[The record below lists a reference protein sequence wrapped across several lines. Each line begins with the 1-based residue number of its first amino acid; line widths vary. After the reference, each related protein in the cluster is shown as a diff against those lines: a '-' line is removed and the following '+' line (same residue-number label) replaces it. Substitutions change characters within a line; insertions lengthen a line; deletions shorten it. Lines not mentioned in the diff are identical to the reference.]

1 RPSLWRGRN
10 ASAVYRRL
18 AAQSDMVFA
27 GREEA
32 ALLVGERP
40 DDELMDAIAAL
51 GPSTVAL
58 KRGADG
64 ATVLAEGRLLHRPAW
79 PIHPVD
85 TVGAGDAFVAG

>member
-1 RPSLWRGRN
+1 
-10 ASAVYRRL
+10 
-18 AAQSDMVFA
+18 
-27 GREEA
+27 
-32 ALLVGERP
+32 
-40 DDELMDAIAAL
+40 MDAIAAL

-85 TVGAGDAFVAG
+85 TVGAGDAFVAGYLAESLRGAPLESRIDTAV